1 MEAAAAEIA
10 QRHAENQQLAAQ
22 LVELGSARNA
32 GEARDGLLQFE
43 SEQVRARLT
52 EIEELLRSTRQQ
64 LDQARDR
71 RGELA
76 ATAAKLQSDLQYLA
90 DTCLNDL
97 GIERPV
103 LMADSTISL
112 VAGEELAV
120 EDQAHRE
127 MRTRLDAMGPVNMM
141 ALEEYKETAER
152 HQFLETQ
159 RQDLLDSIQNTA
171 ATIKE
176 IDQISRQ
183 KFEEAF
189 HKIN

>member
-76 ATAAKLQSDLQYLA
+76 ATAAKLQSDLQHLA
-90 DTCLNDL
+90 DTCLNEL

-103 LMADSTISL
+103 LMAETIANNSADTAIPL
-112 VAGEELAV
+112 LTGDELAA

-127 MRTRLDAMGPVNMM
+127 MRA
-141 ALEEYKETAER
+141 
-152 HQFLETQ
+152 
-159 RQDLLDSIQNTA
+159 
-171 ATIKE
+171 
-176 IDQISRQ
+176 
-183 KFEEAF
+183 
-189 HKIN
+189 